1 MPTEA
6 PATAPVNT
14 TAPVMPGESSS
25 PESVNVKI
33 PGVTE
38 VGAGSPKGDNNVT
51 MHNADSTDGDAEEIA
66 DGEAIKQN
74 SMGIA
79 GGVSLWWLVVLL
91 AVAAETVRRLRK
103 ARDNSV
109 EAAEIA

>member
-14 TAPVMPGESSS
+14 TAPVMPGEPSS

-33 PGVTE
+33 PGIAEKGVS
-38 VGAGSPKGDNNVT
+38 SPEGDNNVT
-51 MHNADSTDGDAEEIA
+51 MPNADSTDEDVEEVA
-66 DGEAIKQN
+66 NGEAMKQN

-103 ARDNSV
+103 ARDRSV
-109 EAAEIA
+109 EPADIA